1 MADVSRPL
9 VDYEEEEEEE
19 EERSSDE
26 EYIVPKKR
34 VRVQKTDEGKCF
46 IIAHLSHIS
55 SGKHVLACDAREHA
69 SLITSTAH
77 VCSPVI

>member
-1 MADVSRPL
+1 MESHTYKLTSIYSMAEASRPL

-46 IIAHLSHIS
+46 I
-55 SGKHVLACDAREHA
+55 
-69 SLITSTAH
+69 
-77 VCSPVI
+77 

>member
-1 MADVSRPL
+1 MAEASRPL
-9 VDYEEEEEEE
+9 VDYEEEEEEEE

-46 IIAHLSHIS
+46 I
-55 SGKHVLACDAREHA
+55 
-69 SLITSTAH
+69 
-77 VCSPVI
+77 